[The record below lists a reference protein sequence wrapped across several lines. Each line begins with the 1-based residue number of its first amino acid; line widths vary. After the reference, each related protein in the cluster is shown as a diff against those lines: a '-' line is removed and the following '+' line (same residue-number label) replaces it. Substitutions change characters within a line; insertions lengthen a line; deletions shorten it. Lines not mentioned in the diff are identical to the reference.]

1 MYGQSMNRIVN
12 SANGVGNAVV
22 VQWLVRESATL
33 VTRVRVPSAAPTLL
47 SGDVVTYSLN
57 ADMYAVNERLAKE
70 FNASVAQE
78 EERRI
83 RIPEVESSSDS
94 VGPSSEHS

>member
-1 MYGQSMNRIVN
+1 M
-12 SANGVGNAVV
+12 
-22 VQWLVRESATL
+22 
-33 VTRVRVPSAAPTLL
+33 
-47 SGDVVTYSLN
+47 TYSLN
-57 ADMYAVNERLAKE
+57 ADMFAVNERLSEK